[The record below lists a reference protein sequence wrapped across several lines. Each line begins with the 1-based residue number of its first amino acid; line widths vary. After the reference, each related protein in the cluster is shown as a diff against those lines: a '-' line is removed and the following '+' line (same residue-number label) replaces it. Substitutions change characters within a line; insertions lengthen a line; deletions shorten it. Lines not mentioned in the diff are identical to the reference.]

1 MKSYTLIVRED
12 EVSKK
17 IAQELK
23 TKLEGVI
30 TYDDKNP
37 QLVIAVGGDGTV
49 LKSVHQYKNDDVYFL
64 GIHTGT
70 LGFFTDYN
78 KDEIDKFVE
87 DLKNSNFKIDERH
100 LIKVDVTTKNDV
112 ITYYALNEMR
122 FDHGYRTQ
130 VISVYINDVLLEVYR
145 GNGLCVS
152 SSSGSTAYNKSLGG
166 AVIYPGAPLMQLT
179 EVAGIHHNAYRSLGS
194 SLVLDSKQ
202 IIKLVG
208 EHFDEVYIGID
219 HLSYRV
225 TDVID
230 IKVSTGQKSVKFYTA
245 GNASFIYRVRKA
257 FISE

>member
-17 IAQELK
+17 IAQELQ

-30 TYDDKNP
+30 NYNPENP

-49 LKSVHQYKNDDVYFL
+49 LKSVHQYMHDDVYFL

-78 KDEIDKFVE
+78 KNEIDKFVE
-87 DLKNSNFKIDERH
+87 DLKNRNFKIDERH

-130 VISVYINDVLLEVYR
+130 VINVYINDVLLEVYR

-194 SLVLDSKQ
+194 SLILDSKQ
-202 IIKLVG
+202 VIKLIG

-219 HLSYRV
+219 HLSYKV
-225 TDVID
+225 EDVID
-230 IKVSTGQKSVKFYTA
+230 IKVSTGQKSVNFYTA